1 MAVGMYG
8 CRLYGC
14 RAVWLQAVW
23 LLGCTAV
30 GCRAVGRKE
39 LQIET
44 KDWHFNEDEMAG
56 AGNRGGRS
64 GQQKSLVLLRHFGII
79 ENI

>member
-1 MAVGMYG
+1 M
-8 CRLYGC
+8 LNP
-14 RAVWLQAVW
+14 
-23 LLGCTAV
+23 
-30 GCRAVGRKE
+30 
-39 LQIET
+39 ET
-44 KDWHFNEDEMAG
+44 KDWNINEDEMAG